1 MFKIVGKFWYA
12 TIVIDI
18 RQAYNSKFEE
28 VLVIIFGRAFLV
40 CMCRGLDLIVCNVGM
55 FTRRNIS
62 ARDKWRG
69 ISINTT
75 HLNSLHQIAATQFVV
90 CTVTRKSE
98 SLNQHFYLWI
108 VNQTL
113 LEKEQH
119 LDRHSFLLLS
129 PIIFHVIFWII
140 STNWISFQGNWTP

>member
-1 MFKIVGKFWYA
+1 MYVQRF
-12 TIVIDI
+12 TLS
-18 RQAYNSKFEE
+18 R
-28 VLVIIFGRAFLV
+28 
-40 CMCRGLDLIVCNVGM
+40 LDLIVCNVGM

-90 CTVTRKSE
+90 CTVTRKSD

-140 STNWISFQGNWTP
+140 STNWISFQGNWTPYLWRLDNAVNR